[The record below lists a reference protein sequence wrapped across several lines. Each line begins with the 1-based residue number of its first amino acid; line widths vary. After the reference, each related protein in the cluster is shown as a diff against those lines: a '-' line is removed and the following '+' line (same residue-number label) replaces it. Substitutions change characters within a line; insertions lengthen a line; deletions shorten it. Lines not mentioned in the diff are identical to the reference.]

1 MQKKHFFVIGLIL
14 IGIIVLVLI
23 ISLLLKKE
31 KNTRVVFQN
40 EIISNLKD
48 GYSLK
53 DTLFESLDGKNQHVV
68 AIIHW
73 EAENGLDRQDSLVVF
88 ELRGEKLVDI
98 FNSTEWIFELGN
110 ELVEDYFRAE
120 DINQDDLIEFVVRGG
135 TGGNCWTCEYLR
147 VFQVNKHKV
156 LELLSNL
163 PETQVIYRVIDL
175 DTDGIK
181 ELVVLDAEW
190 EFYMELCHACSPS
203 VDLIYA
209 WKKDRYREAS
219 NEFTFYYEEKIKE
232 IERQITEMG
241 NMERGSD
248 YFIGKAVSI
257 FLNYVKKG
265 EKERGWEVFKKYMT
279 EEDFKDKSFKNMAKD
294 IVKNLERRFIKQH

>member
-1 MQKKHFFVIGLIL
+1 MQKKQFLVLGLIL
-14 IGIIVLVLI
+14 IGVIVLVLM

-31 KNTRVVFQN
+31 KNTRVVFQKD
-40 EIISNLKD
+40 IVANLKD
-48 GYSLK
+48 GYSVK
-53 DTLFESLDGKNQHVV
+53 DTLFGCLDGKNQHVV

-88 ELRGEKLVDI
+88 ELRGDKLVEI
-98 FNSTEWIFELGN
+98 FYSTEWIFELGN
-110 ELVEDYFRAE
+110 ELIDDYVRAE
-120 DINQDDLIEFVVRGG
+120 DINQDNLKEFIVRGG

-147 VFQVNKHKV
+147 VFQVSKHKV
-156 LELLSNL
+156 FELLSNL

-175 DTDGIK
+175 DMDGIK

-203 VDLIYA
+203 VDVIYD
-209 WKKDRYREAS
+209 WKKDRYKEAS
-219 NEFTFYYEEKIKE
+219 IEFPFYYEEKIQE

-241 NMERGSD
+241 VMERGSD
-248 YFIGKAVSI
+248 YFIGKAISI
-257 FLNYVKKG
+257 FLNYIKKG

-279 EEDFKDKSFKNMAKD
+279 EEDFKDKSFKNMARD
-294 IVKNLERRFIKQH
+294 IVKNLERRFF